1 MRDECGKQ
9 CSVARTMDRRIAE
22 LNIEHLERK
31 LGEVADPQLRETIL
45 RLIAEEKAKLAELK
59 RRNSGNRHSA

>member
-1 MRDECGKQ
+1 
-9 CSVARTMDRRIAE
+9 MDRRIAE